1 MTETAFSGGFYETS
15 RRQNHVGTVWK
26 MGKKKEQKYGLLTA
40 MRDVSLEKI
49 KWESETRNP
58 LGDLHLCNQSMSYP
72 V

>member
-15 RRQNHVGTVWK
+15 RWQNHVGTVWK

-49 KWESETRNP
+49 KWNRKREIRSATYICAIN
-58 LGDLHLCNQSMSYP
+58 L
-72 V
+72 